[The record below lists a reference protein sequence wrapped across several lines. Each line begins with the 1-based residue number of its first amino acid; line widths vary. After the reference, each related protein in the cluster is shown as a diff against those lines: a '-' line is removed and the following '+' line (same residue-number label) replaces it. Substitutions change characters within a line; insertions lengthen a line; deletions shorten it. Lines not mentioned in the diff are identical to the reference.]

1 MSLAR
6 ILISCID
13 ALYIKPIERIIS
25 RKTFGYFIC
34 GAVNMALD
42 GVWYFLIYHY
52 ILFERSVD
60 LGVVAISPHIAALI
74 IVFPITFFTGF
85 LLNRYVAFRVAE
97 QRSGRQLFRYALT
110 VVGSILLNYM
120 LMKLFVEWCYVW
132 PTIAKMLTTVIVAI
146 YSFLAAKY
154 YSFTTAKNNDIE

>member
-1 MSLAR
+1 MSLTR

-13 ALYIKPIERIIS
+13 ALYIKPLEHIIS
-25 RKTFGYFIC
+25 RQTFGYFIC
-34 GAVNMALD
+34 GTVNMALD
-42 GVWYFLIYHY
+42 AVWYFIIYHY
-52 ILFERSVD
+52 ILFERNVD
-60 LGVVAISPHIAALI
+60 LGVVVITPHIAALI

-110 VVGSILLNYM
+110 VVGSILLNYL

-132 PTIAKMLTTVIVAI
+132 PTIAKILTTLIVAI
-146 YSFLAAKY
+146 YSFLVAKY
-154 YSFTTAKNNDIE
+154 YSFTTAKNNNI